1 MGTAAGCPRFA
12 PVVWALTLAKN
23 FDRNAPLACLLHA
36 AKWDILLITYAL
48 GRNVSGKRAEQ
59 LPGGTVTPA
68 IQQSVEFAV
77 SPETL
82 YELYMDS
89 KKHSQATDAPA
100 KLSRR
105 VGGSFTAFGGR
116 LEGKNLLLVPNKTI
130 VQTWRSTGWKK
141 SDPDSIL
148 VIQFS
153 KTKGGTRVDL
163 VHVGVPEHDHQ
174 GVTEGWQK
182 YYWRPWHDYLTAA
195 EWKAERRRKR

>member
-1 MGTAAGCPRFA
+1 MHLS
-12 PVVWALTLAKN
+12 ALFRASVLNN
-23 FDRNAPLACLLHA
+23 FL
-36 AKWDILLITYAL
+36 
-48 GRNVSGKRAEQ
+48 
-59 LPGGTVTPA
+59 GGTVTPA

-141 SDPDSIL
+141 FDPDSIL

-153 KTKGGTRVDL
+153 KTKAGTGVDL
-163 VHVGVPEHDHQ
+163 VHVNVPEHDHQ
-174 GVTEGWQK
+174 SVTDGWRH
-182 YYWRPWHDYLTAA
+182 YYWEPWQVYLEAA
-195 EWKAERRRKR
+195 ALKKRAARRNSR